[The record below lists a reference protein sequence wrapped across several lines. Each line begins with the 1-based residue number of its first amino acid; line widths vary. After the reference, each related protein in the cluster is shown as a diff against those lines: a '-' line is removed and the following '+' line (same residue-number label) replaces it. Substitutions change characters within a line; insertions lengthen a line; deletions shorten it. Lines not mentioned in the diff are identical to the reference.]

1 MSLFSRAAVGAYH
14 KLKFIFREYIT
25 QNNDIIFDSLPFD
38 ILVFQ
43 GWENDSDDNF
53 LKCVKTMFLF
63 KIFITSINSIKSEL
77 LKTTHLYGIG
87 NWSHT
92 LAPC

>member
-14 KLKFIFREYIT
+14 KLKFIFRENIT
-25 QNNDIIFDSLPFD
+25 QTNAVIFDSLPFD

-53 LKCVKTMFLF
+53 LNVWENMFLF
-63 KIFITSINSIKSEL
+63 KIFITSVNSIKSEL